1 MRCAENSC
9 RPCGRFRCRNGARS
23 DVGQGGLYPGAI
35 CPARIFGRDHR
46 QILGRVNSIDT
57 FAFFANT
64 TNAQLASLIFA
75 AVAHHNRVVVI
86 GDAGSC
92 PTTGNERFMGN
103 VVQIFQ
109 EP

>member
-1 MRCAENSC
+1 MQTRTVVLAAAFSAGMALVPISAKAVCTQVFYAQ
-9 RPCGRFRCRNGARS
+9 RGFS
-23 DVGQGGLYPGAI
+23 DGTTA
-35 CPARIFGRDHR
+35 
-46 QILGRVNSIDT
+46 QILGRVNAIDT

-64 TNAQLASLIFA
+64 TNAQLANLIFA